1 MPTTPAAL
9 VVALA
14 IAACGPDRPAESVQ
28 REPAV
33 TRTGDSQ
40 DSAATA
46 ELSGRP
52 VEQLSPGSRQP
63 ADPPS
68 ESPFANFELPDDD
81 EPAQPIIRYR
91 LLIQNRMTQPIVV
104 TATAGALPV
113 MLDSIDS
120 GASIR
125 VDLEAP
131 VSGLDLIWMAA
142 DGRTS
147 GKRRI
152 RVQADSVQ
160 IVRFDAESGPR

>member
-1 MPTTPAAL
+1 MSRMTRHPKMPTTSAAL

-33 TRTGDSQ
+33 TQTGDAL

-46 ELSGRP
+46 ESSGRS
-52 VEQLSPGSRQP
+52 VEQLRPGSRQP
-63 ADPPS
+63 VEPPS
-68 ESPFANFELPDDD
+68 ESPFANFELPEDD
-81 EPAQPIIRYR
+81 EAAQPIIRYR
-91 LLIQNRMTQPIVV
+91 LLIQNRMTQLIVV

-113 MLDSIDS
+113 MLDSIVS

-131 VSGLDLIWMAA
+131 ASG
-142 DGRTS
+142 
-147 GKRRI
+147 
-152 RVQADSVQ
+152 QADSVQ
-160 IVRFDAESGPR
+160 IVRIEAESGPQ